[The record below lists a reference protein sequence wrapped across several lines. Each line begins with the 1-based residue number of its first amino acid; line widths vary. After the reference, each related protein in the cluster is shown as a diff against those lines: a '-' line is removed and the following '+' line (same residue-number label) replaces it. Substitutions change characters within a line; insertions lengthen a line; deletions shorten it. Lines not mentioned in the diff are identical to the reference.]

1 MLFSCSR
8 STILERRLLHK
19 RSDSWKPN
27 NHTNGLALAGNSLS
41 LSFSLSTISLSF
53 FTMDWM
59 NEIDREDPIFI
70 ENKGVSVALRT
81 GMTGQWMGTIGQ
93 GLHPLGRMR
102 PFANT
107 AWVWV
112 EQRPKALPNPSGLS
126 PRPCPKPQW
135 SMDSWPDPHG
145 PPPAQTRTIGPKPE
159 QSVQLR

>member
-8 STILERRLLHK
+8 SPILDRRLLHK
-19 RSDSWKPN
+19 RSDRRKPN
-27 NHTNGLALAGNSLS
+27 HHTIGLALAGNSLS
-41 LSFSLSTISLSF
+41 LSFSLSMISLSI
-53 FTMDWM
+53 FTLDWM

-70 ENKGVSVALRT
+70 ENEGVSLAPRT
-81 GMTGQWMGTIGQ
+81 GMTGQRMGTIGQ

-112 EQRPKALPNPSGLS
+112 GQRPKALPNPSGLS
-126 PRPCPKPQW
+126 PWPCPKPQR
-135 SMDSWPDPHG
+135 SMASWPDPHG
-145 PPPAQTRTIGPKPE
+145 PPPARTRTIGPKPE